1 MIKKKIVAIIPSR
14 MDSKRLPGKPLLK
27 FFNIELI
34 EHVRRRALLCKYFDD
49 VYVAT
54 CDKEIANVV
63 KKYNGKVIMTSKN
76 HVDCNERILEASKK
90 ITSSHIVN
98 VQGDEILVLPKNL
111 NKICKYILKDNNSS
125 YWNAVSSIENK
136 KELINDSIVKCYISK
151 NNNIIF
157 CSRKESIINNIYTNM
172 PVMKL
177 SGLQVFKKKSLNL
190 YKKNKMTPLEK
201 KFSIGQMRIIENNQI
216 LKSIKIDKGYR
227 GIDKKIDIKYA
238 INTFN
243 IDFEQ
248 KKVLQKIIY

>member
-1 MIKKKIVAIIPSR
+1 MTKKKIVAIIPSR
-14 MDSKRLPGKPLLK
+14 MGSKRLPRKPLLK

-49 VYVAT
+49 VYVTT
-54 CDKEIANVV
+54 CDREIANIVE
-63 KKYNGKVIMTSKN
+63 KYNGKVIMTSKK

-90 ITSSHIVN
+90 INSTHIVN

-111 NKICKYILKDNNSS
+111 NKICKHILGDDNSS
-125 YWNAVSSIENK
+125 YWNAVSNLEDK
-136 KELINDSIVKCYISK
+136 KELINDSIVKCYVAK
-151 NNNIIF
+151 NKNIIF
-157 CSRKESIINNIYTNM
+157 CSRKEHVINDIYSNM
-172 PVMKL
+172 PIMKL
-177 SGLQVFKKKSLNL
+177 SGLQVFKKNALNL

-201 KFSIGQMRIIENNQI
+201 NYSIGQMRIIENNQI
-216 LKSIKIDKGYR
+216 LRSIKIDKGYR